1 MRKFIVLLSFSLI
14 VLSCNMYDDYLE
26 TDRNVA
32 DEETIYAVP
41 QCVARI
47 LAEQTVKDKNLIE
60 MVPVTKG
67 KDTLLFIC
75 NFSDGWMVI
84 SGDKRTAP
92 ILGSNA
98 IGHISSSEAE
108 NVKNRIWLDELSN
121 MIFKVKK
128 DNRTDY
134 DEHNLSFWKFF
145 ENIASSQGKLSKP
158 LTRGQVEIDTNVEGV
173 CYWVKRPLERVKSDV
188 IIKDVVPRLTKTKWG
203 QLDPWNNG
211 FPVGYKDDTLVNCPT
226 GCQAV
231 AMAQMLYY
239 YHYFL
244 GKPSGLFH
252 NVSLTG
258 EYLNEGNFSI
268 NFSRSNYVEDS
279 PRWDLMALSKTDDN
293 TDYVRDLMAEIGY
306 RINLKYTPDGTGNSD
321 FDPENFTFY
330 GLHCEKDDYDY
341 SLVKSNLKQG
351 KPVMITAYANREHK
365 GIWPVD
371 YYVYK
376 DGHAWVIDGL
386 REKIYK
392 YNHTYQWIYINPV
405 LTPGFIPDSKNGDVV
420 YTIPEAEAEYPEIY
434 KGMKVVESTYST
446 TEYLLMNWGWS
457 GGPENYAEYYPYIK
471 DSWVAQG
478 DDYLYKRTIFY
489 NFTAI

>member
-134 DEHNLSFWKFF
+134 DEHM
-145 ENIASSQGKLSKP
+145 
-158 LTRGQVEIDTNVEGV
+158 
-173 CYWVKRPLERVKSDV
+173 
-188 IIKDVVPRLTKTKWG
+188 KT
-203 QLDPWNNG
+203 QD
-211 FPVGYKDDTLVNCPT
+211 
-226 GCQAV
+226 
-231 AMAQMLYY
+231 
-239 YHYFL
+239 
-244 GKPSGLFH
+244 
-252 NVSLTG
+252 
-258 EYLNEGNFSI
+258 
-268 NFSRSNYVEDS
+268 RS
-279 PRWDLMALSKTDDN
+279 A
-293 TDYVRDLMAEIGY
+293 
-306 RINLKYTPDGTGNSD
+306 TPAG
-321 FDPENFTFY
+321 
-330 GLHCEKDDYDY
+330 
-341 SLVKSNLKQG
+341 
-351 KPVMITAYANREHK
+351 
-365 GIWPVD
+365 
-371 YYVYK
+371 
-376 DGHAWVIDGL
+376 
-386 REKIYK
+386 
-392 YNHTYQWIYINPV
+392 
-405 LTPGFIPDSKNGDVV
+405 
-420 YTIPEAEAEYPEIY
+420 
-434 KGMKVVESTYST
+434 
-446 TEYLLMNWGWS
+446 
-457 GGPENYAEYYPYIK
+457 
-471 DSWVAQG
+471 
-478 DDYLYKRTIFY
+478 
-489 NFTAI
+489 

>member
-158 LTRGQVEIDTNVEGV
+158 LTRGQV
-173 CYWVKRPLERVKSDV
+173 
-188 IIKDVVPRLTKTKWG
+188 
-203 QLDPWNNG
+203 
-211 FPVGYKDDTLVNCPT
+211 
-226 GCQAV
+226 
-231 AMAQMLYY
+231 
-239 YHYFL
+239 
-244 GKPSGLFH
+244 
-252 NVSLTG
+252 
-258 EYLNEGNFSI
+258 
-268 NFSRSNYVEDS
+268 
-279 PRWDLMALSKTDDN
+279 
-293 TDYVRDLMAEIGY
+293 
-306 RINLKYTPDGTGNSD
+306 
-321 FDPENFTFY
+321 
-330 GLHCEKDDYDY
+330 
-341 SLVKSNLKQG
+341 
-351 KPVMITAYANREHK
+351 
-365 GIWPVD
+365 
-371 YYVYK
+371 
-376 DGHAWVIDGL
+376 
-386 REKIYK
+386 
-392 YNHTYQWIYINPV
+392 
-405 LTPGFIPDSKNGDVV
+405 
-420 YTIPEAEAEYPEIY
+420 
-434 KGMKVVESTYST
+434 
-446 TEYLLMNWGWS
+446 
-457 GGPENYAEYYPYIK
+457 
-471 DSWVAQG
+471 
-478 DDYLYKRTIFY
+478 
-489 NFTAI
+489 